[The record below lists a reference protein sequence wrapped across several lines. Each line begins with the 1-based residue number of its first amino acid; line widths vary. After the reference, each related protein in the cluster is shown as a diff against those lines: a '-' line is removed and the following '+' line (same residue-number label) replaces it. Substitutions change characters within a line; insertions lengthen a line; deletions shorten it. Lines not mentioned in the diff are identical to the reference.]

1 LCVLFFAAPRAQPPE
16 IRLLRTEEGRY
27 SALCV
32 YPYHQQNSNHIFIL
46 KNNFP
51 IALGDPLIK
60 GLTEVTNQRP
70 GDPIAFLTNYLRNF
84 SKGASSEERVSEMC
98 S

>member
-1 LCVLFFAAPRAQPPE
+1 MCVFISSTKLKPH
-16 IRLLRTEEGRY
+16 Y
-27 SALCV
+27 
-32 YPYHQQNSNHIFIL
+32 IL

-70 GDPIAFLTNYLRNF
+70 GDPIAFLTNYLGNF
-84 SKGASSEERVSEMC
+84 SKEASSE
-98 S
+98 